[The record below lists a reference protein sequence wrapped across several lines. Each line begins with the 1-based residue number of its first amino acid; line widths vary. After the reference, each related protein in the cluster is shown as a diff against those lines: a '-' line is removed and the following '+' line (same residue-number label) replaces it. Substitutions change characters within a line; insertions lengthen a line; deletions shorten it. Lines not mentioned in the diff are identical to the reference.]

1 MPSEEGVEDGDPAA
15 VIEPSPHQGAAP
27 PEFEP
32 LGTEAPR
39 ATHPKVSYEVPVG
52 LINDVLLE
60 EELCSK
66 MLNSLKRVYNHHKK
80 MALRSRVKSSI
91 LAVKSERLQQVPAL
105 K

>member
-32 LGTEAPR
+32 LGTEAPG

-66 MLNSLKRVYNHHKK
+66 MLNSLKRVYNHHKV
-80 MALRSRVKSSI
+80 MLFLVICSGMIISTTV
-91 LAVKSERLQQVPAL
+91 LLVTFLV
-105 K
+105 